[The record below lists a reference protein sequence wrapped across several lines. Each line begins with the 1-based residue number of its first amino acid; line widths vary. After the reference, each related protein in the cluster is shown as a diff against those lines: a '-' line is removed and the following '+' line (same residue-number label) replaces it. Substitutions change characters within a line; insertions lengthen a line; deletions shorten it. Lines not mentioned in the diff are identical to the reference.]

1 MGTCSVISSV
11 YGPRVALWNFGKG
24 AILLKET
31 NQTGITPQNLKSV
44 AQSHY
49 QIAIMNQDCE
59 IKRIYVPLHLGMEST
74 CLTLIREFLGP
85 SPSAFSGKKSRI
97 IAGDVTVGTLKMRM
111 ICADRVSVGLSY
123 DTNFKWHMPI

>member
-1 MGTCSVISSV
+1 MAFLTARRVLKGQRDARIGWITSSNESRTALFLVILDRLGTCSVISSV

-24 AILLKET
+24 SILLKKT
-31 NQTGITPQNLKSV
+31 NQIGITPQNLKSV

-74 CLTLIREFLGP
+74 CLYYI
-85 SPSAFSGKKSRI
+85 SY
-97 IAGDVTVGTLKMRM
+97 TV
-111 ICADRVSVGLSY
+111 
-123 DTNFKWHMPI
+123 